1 MQQGLRKLIHDY
13 QAAVARAVAE
23 LKSGGIDVPDSN
35 RGWSLNGMPQRG
47 VLPSGATYAK
57 HGYGCHVSLADGE
70 VDFDFGDSGEIDGF
84 DGWRLWRYAEPR
96 SDIYGPTS
104 YAALDDQLKLLHSQG
119 ILRKDP
125 QGSLYYFRHD
135 A

>member
-1 MQQGLRKLIHDY
+1 MEPGLRKLISDY
-13 QAAVARAVAE
+13 QAAVARAVLE
-23 LKSGGIDVPDSN
+23 LKSGGIQLPDSN
-35 RGWSLNGMPQRG
+35 RGWALNGMQQHG

-57 HGYGCHVSLADGE
+57 HGYGCHVRLAEGE
-70 VDFDFGDSGEIDGF
+70 VDFDFGASGEVDGF

-96 SDIYGPTS
+96 SGIYGPTS
-104 YAALDDQLKLLHSQG
+104 YEALDKQLKLLHSQG

-125 QGSLYYFRHD
+125 QGSLYYLRHD

>member
-1 MQQGLRKLIHDY
+1 MDPGLRKLIVDY
-13 QAAVARAVAE
+13 QAAMARAVIE
-23 LKSGGIDVPDSN
+23 LKSGGVELPDSN
-35 RGWSLNGMPQRG
+35 GGWAANPMPQHG

-57 HGYGCHVSLADGE
+57 HGFGCHVNLAEGE
-70 VDFDFGDSGEIDGF
+70 VDFDFGDAGETDGF

-104 YAALDDQLKLLHSQG
+104 YASLDKQLKILHAQG
-119 ILRKDP
+119 VLRKDRH
-125 QGSLYYFRHD
+125 GSLYHFSHD